1 MNISEKFTD
10 KQLFHFAL
18 RVKCEQDDIPPE
30 EVVMKTRK
38 RHIVEARMMISKLL
52 LKEGLTLSEI
62 ARFLNKDHA
71 TIIHYRNLHDDL
83 MKTEA
88 KYKFKFDK
96 LVSAFRYEIVTGDAQ
111 QWRDFVDKANEAY
124 DEHGW
129 GVEML
134 QFLYEMKKA

>member
-1 MNISEKFTD
+1 
-10 KQLFHFAL
+10 
-18 RVKCEQDDIPPE
+18 
-30 EVVMKTRK
+30 
-38 RHIVEARMMISKLL
+38 MMIEIDQLVDEEDEVMTKMMPIPRQEEMQLQR
-52 LKEGLTLSEI
+52 TCSEI

-88 KYKFKFDK
+88 KYKHKFDK
-96 LVSAFRYEIVTGDAQ
+96 LVSAFRYEMVTGDAQ

-134 QFLYEMKKA
+134 QFLYEMKKV

>member
-71 TIIHYRNLHDDL
+71 TIIHYRNLHDSFPGVNQI
-83 MKTEA
+83 MNTSHRMPEA
-88 KYKFKFDK
+88 PMHKLHRQGSDSDGSDHEQIIFTQKDK
-96 LVSAFRYEIVTGDAQ
+96 SQLDALDDSQ
-111 QWRDFVDKANEAY
+111 AIY
-124 DEHGW
+124 D
-129 GVEML
+129 
-134 QFLYEMKKA
+134 